1 MNIGLMTF
9 SRGACAGRD
18 GYISVAEAAD
28 RLGYAFL
35 GANDHVVVPTDVAS
49 RYPYTDAGNWPGAAV
64 GECLDQLATLA
75 FVAGCTKR
83 IRLLTSVMVVPHRHP
98 ILTAKMLASLDVLSG
113 GRLIVGCGAGWM
125 KEEIDVLGAPPF
137 AERGRVTDEY
147 IAAFKELWT
156 AERPHMAGTF
166 AQFSDIIFA
175 PKPIQKPHPP
185 IWIGGEGAIAM
196 RRTVKL
202 GDGWYPAS
210 NNPQNRLDTVAR
222 VAAAMAELD
231 KVSTAAGRDPASI
244 ARAFVVLWP
253 VSWTAETGSDGARK
267 LMTGTSADMIADIAG
282 LHAAG
287 VRHLC
292 LTFQMPGLPE
302 TLARMER
309 FAAEVMGRG

>member
-1 MNIGLMTF
+1 MTF

-18 GYISVAEAAD
+18 GYVAVAEAAD
-28 RLGYAFL
+28 RLGYGFL
-35 GANDHVVVPTDVAS
+35 GANDHVVVPTDVVS

-64 GECLDQLATLA
+64 GECLDQLTTLA

-98 ILTAKMLASLDVLSG
+98 ILTAKMLASLDVLSN

-125 KEEIDVLGAPPF
+125 KEEIDLLGPPF

-156 AERPHMAGTF
+156 AEAPRMDGQF
-166 AQFSDIIFA
+166 ARFSNVLFA

-196 RRTVKL
+196 RRTVRL

-222 VAAAMAELD
+222 VAAAMQELD
-231 KVSTAAGRDPASI
+231 KTSEAAKRDPASI

-253 VSWTAETGSDGARK
+253 VSWTAEKGTDGARRM
-267 LMTGTSADMIADIAG
+267 MTGSSADMIADISA
-282 LHAAG
+282 LAAAG

-292 LTFQMPGLPE
+292 LTFQVATLTE
-302 TLARMER
+302 TLERMER
-309 FAAEVMGRG
+309 FASEVMGRG